1 MSYRPRRLAIEL
13 LESRALLAADFGDAP
28 APYPAAS
35 HEELG
40 PTLGALRD
48 TEAVSQPTASA
59 DGDGADDDGVTFGA
73 VRAGQLGAA
82 VIVNVQNAP
91 AGAKLDAWIDFNGD
105 GNWGGPGEHIFA
117 SRVVT
122 AGDNALAF
130 DVPASAAQGTTFA
143 RFRLS
148 TAGALGVGGV
158 ALDGE
163 VEDYAVAIN
172 GPLNAGGQFSSEQII
187 LGDSPFVLAN
197 PRIIVPADLDGD
209 GDLDVVYNGNQLAWF
224 ENLGAGLLSL
234 RQLSTS
240 TLATTSLVVDDLDG
254 DADFDIIYSLG
265 NSITWRENDG
275 TDLFPAH
282 TIASGL
288 TSLRGI
294 TVADLDGDGDRDVAA
309 VSEGTARA
317 AWFENNGAETFAS
330 HTINTTLATPN
341 RLAAADMDRDGDLDL
356 LVVGSAL
363 SWLENDGSQTF
374 TARTVTSSV
383 VPTSAIPV
391 DVDRDGDLDIA
402 AAAGSTL
409 LWYENNGVQVFTA
422 RTIANS
428 IGSTALITGA
438 ADIDG
443 DGDVDLT
450 ATTNGRVAWYANNG
464 TQVFTAN
471 LLTTFDGATFVAP
484 VDVNGD
490 GALDLLSI
498 HASSPSGGNKIV
510 WRHQLVP
517 GDFGDAPAPY
527 PTALAANGPRHLAGG
542 PQLGASRDSEA
553 DGFPSINAD
562 GEGVDDDGIVWSVL
576 QAGQLGATLTATVQ
590 NAPAGAKL
598 DAWIDFNGDGSWGGA
613 DEQILASAAVANGV
627 NLLQFNVPAT
637 GAVGATYARVRL
649 STAGNLGIVGSA
661 PDGEVEDYPVTIK
674 PPALASGV
682 FAGPHAIH
690 TGTSIPAVHAADLDA
705 DGDMDVVAIYTSPAV
720 TIRLAWFENNGGAY
734 VEHAIG
740 NPVYGA
746 ATSSL
751 EVADLDGDGD
761 LDVIAAAS
769 YEAIRWFENDG
780 NENFTGR
787 ITNAYVATPDLLSAM
802 DVNGDGHLD
811 LVTTRR
817 VNGEGWPEAMVWHEN
832 DGHQQFTERSI
843 GTPASMF
850 NAVTAADFDGN
861 GILDFLGSGNDL
873 EIFPNPGPSGYSTA
887 AAVLLL
893 QPQATA
899 PLVAD
904 MDTDGD
910 LDIVVV
916 SANAGA
922 VFVGTPSVPV
932 GSSSVIV
939 LRNNGSGAFTL
950 NYVGYITTPTFLG
963 AALTRPIALAD
974 VEGDGDI
981 DVLGPGVWMD
991 NIDGVS
997 FAKRPGP
1004 VLPAAHTNLFAA
1016 DMDGDGDLD
1025 ALASTGGS
1033 LVWFENRSVTDVD
1046 FGDAAASYG
1055 VLLASGGAFHG
1066 GGGPQLGATRDAEAD
1081 GAPSV
1086 LADADAGDD
1095 GVTFGA
1101 LRVGD
1106 VAATVTVNVQ
1116 NAPVGARLS
1125 AWIDF
1130 NGDGVW
1136 APSEE
1141 QILAGALVTEGN
1153 NQITFAI
1160 PSTAVTTSTVARFRL
1175 STAAKLGPGGAA
1187 LDGEVEDYAVELT
1200 PPASAENLA
1209 LIPLSPI
1216 IARTADIDGDGD
1228 LDLLGRGTNQSL
1240 NWSEN
1245 LGQGSYLGHYVSIG
1259 AGAPA
1264 TLTDLQPADYDRDGD
1279 VDVVVASSQGVGW
1292 YENNGAE
1299 TFAYRPITTTP
1310 SVAAIAVVD
1319 VDGDGAFD
1327 IVPTFA
1333 GSSPALVWYRNE
1345 GGYTSTRQTVASPIT
1360 FYSSIRAADMDRDG
1374 DVDFVVGAATGSDGI
1389 HWLRND
1395 GSGAFTSLSQVTSST
1410 TVDALAV
1417 VDLDRDGDFD
1427 IVSQFN
1433 QAGTRKFEWL
1443 ENTGDDSFWRH
1454 SIGSTMLSPS
1464 SIDRLAVV
1472 DLDGD
1477 DDFDL
1482 VLSEGDYL
1490 RLYRNDGMQVF
1501 TVSDIATATA
1511 NGPKFSFVHA
1521 ADLNDDGDLELLTS
1535 TGVLESWAAN
1545 EAPIPFHGGGNF
1557 SLGPGISDE
1566 VVDGND
1572 FLAWQRNLGLS
1583 APSSNAVRAD
1593 WDRSGVVDAGD
1604 LEIWKRNYGAGVIRD
1619 DAWFFSPPAEPAVVP
1634 ASEATSA
1641 SAVVASA
1648 VPDAEPIL
1656 APSLASNV
1664 ILTPTFDGKG
1674 TDETK
1679 QVAVRRPSFRPVAPH
1694 VAARDAA
1701 LAMLPALREVSLPG
1715 VGDEQ
1720 DETSE
1725 PAFRGA
1731 AGLSSDFSRRGVG
1744 EGF

>member
-28 APYPAAS
+28 TPYPAAS

-40 PTLGALRD
+40 PTLGTLRD
-48 TEAVSQPTASA
+48 AEAVSQPTVAA
-59 DGDGADDDGVTFGA
+59 DGDGADDDGVTFGTL
-73 VRAGQLGAA
+73 RAGQLGATA
-82 VIVNVQNAP
+82 TVSVQNAP
-91 AGAKLDAWIDFNGD
+91 AGAKLDAWVDFNGD
-105 GNWGGPGEHIFA
+105 GNWGGPGEQIFA
-117 SRVVT
+117 GRAVT
-122 AGDNALAF
+122 GGDNALTF
-130 DVPASAAQGTTFA
+130 DVPASATAGTTFA

-148 TAGALGVGGV
+148 TAGALGLGGA

-163 VEDYAVAIN
+163 VEDYAVTID
-172 GPLNAGGQFSSEQII
+172 GPLAAAGQFSVEQVI
-187 LGDSPFVLAN
+187 LGESPFVLAN

-254 DADFDIIYSLG
+254 DGDRDIIYSLG
-265 NSITWRENDG
+265 NSIIWRENDA
-275 TDLFPAH
+275 TELFPAH

-294 TVADLDGDGDRDVAA
+294 TVADVDGDGDRDVAA
-309 VSEGTARA
+309 LSEGTARA
-317 AWFENNGAETFAS
+317 AWFENNGAEAFAP

-409 LWYENNGVQVFTA
+409 FWYENNGVQVFTA

-450 ATTNGRVAWYANNG
+450 ATTNGRVAWYVNNG

-510 WRHQLVP
+510 ARHQLVP

-562 GEGVDDDGIVWSVL
+562 GEGVDDDGVVWSVFRV
-576 QAGQLGATLTATVQ
+576 GQLGVTLTATIQ

-682 FAGPHAIH
+682 FAGPRAIH

-705 DGDMDVVAIYTSPAV
+705 DGDTDVVAIYTSPAV
-720 TIRLAWFENNGGAY
+720 TIRLSWFENNGGAF

-740 NPVYGA
+740 NPAYGA

-761 LDVIAAAS
+761 LDVITAAS
-769 YEAIRWFENDG
+769 YETIRWFENDG
-780 NENFTGR
+780 DENFTFR
-787 ITNAYVATPDLLSAM
+787 NTSALVATPDLLTAM

-817 VNGEGWPEAMVWHEN
+817 ADSGGVTSNPMVWHEN
-832 DGHQQFTERSI
+832 DGHQQFTERYI
-843 GTPASMF
+843 GPPTF
-850 NAVTAADFDGN
+850 GFTGVAAGDFDGN
-861 GILDFLGSGNDL
+861 GELDFLATGQRL
-873 EIFPNPGPSGYSTA
+873 EIFWNPSYFGASAVTLLDMFSTS
-887 AAVLLL
+887 
-893 QPQATA
+893 
-899 PLVAD
+899 PLTAD
-904 MDTDGD
+904 MDSDGD

-916 SANAGA
+916 AANAGA
-922 VFVGTPSVPV
+922 VFVGTPTVPA
-932 GSSSVIV
+932 GTSSVII
-939 LRNNGSGAFTL
+939 LRNNGGGAFTPH
-950 NYVGYITTPTFLG
+950 YAGYITAPPFTGVYP
-963 AALTRPIALAD
+963 RPISLAD

-981 DVLGPGVWMD
+981 DVLGPGVWME

-997 FAKRPGP
+997 FAKHPGP

-1025 ALASTGGS
+1025 AIASTGGS

-1066 GGGPQLGATRDAEAD
+1066 GGGPRLGSTRDAEVD

-1106 VAATVTVNVQ
+1106 VAATVIVNVQ
-1116 NAPVGARLS
+1116 NAPAGARLS

-1200 PPASAENLA
+1200 PPVSAENLA

-1216 IARTADIDGDGD
+1216 IARTADVDGDGD

-1245 LGQGSYLGHYVSIG
+1245 LGQGSYLGHYISVG
-1259 AGAPA
+1259 VGAPA

-1327 IVPTFA
+1327 VVPTFA

-1410 TVDALAV
+1410 TVYALAV

-1443 ENTGDDSFWRH
+1443 ENTGDDFFSRRSVGATLF
-1454 SIGSTMLSPS
+1454 SATSNE
-1464 SIDRLAVV
+1464 RLAVV

-1477 DDFDL
+1477 DDWDL
-1482 VLSEGDYL
+1482 VLSEGDNL

-1501 TVSDIATATA
+1501 TASTIATAAPDT
-1511 NGPKFSFVHA
+1511 PKFSFVHA
-1521 ADLNDDGDLELLTS
+1521 ADVNGDGDLELLTS
-1535 TGVLESWAAN
+1535 AGVLESWAAN
-1545 EAPIPFHGGGNF
+1545 EAPIPFQGGGSYF
-1557 SLGPGISDE
+1557 LGAGIGDE
-1566 VVDGND
+1566 IVNGDD
-1572 FLAWQRNLGLS
+1572 FLAWQRDLGKTGPNFNNL
-1583 APSSNAVRAD
+1583 RAD
-1593 WDRSGVVDAGD
+1593 WDRSGVIDAGD

-1619 DAWFFSPPAEPAVVP
+1619 DAWFFSLPAEPAVVP

-1648 VPDAEPIL
+1648 VPDAEPIF

-1664 ILTPTFDGKG
+1664 ILTPTLDGKR

-1679 QVAVRRPSFRPVAPH
+1679 HVAVRRPSFRPVAPH
-1694 VAARDAA
+1694 VGALDAA
-1701 LAMLPALREVSLPG
+1701 LAILPALREVSWLG

-1725 PAFRGA
+1725 PASQGA
-1731 AGLSSDFSRRGVG
+1731 ARLSSDFSRRGVR
-1744 EGF
+1744 EGL